1 MANSDQSNQPNSCNQ
16 PAPEAGS
23 SVDLIPHMT
32 ENNKQVAFKILSDFL
47 SKITPVHQLFASQDS
62 NKQLKQLKDK
72 VMEQAKQHKEQMDQQ
87 WALDQLE
94 KMLALEQQ

>member
-16 PAPEAGS
+16 PAPASGS

-47 SKITPVHQLFASQDS
+47 SKMTPGQHSCKKIYQDS
-62 NKQLKQLKDK
+62 NKQLKQLKDE
-72 VMEQAKQHKEQMDQQ
+72 VMEQTKQRKEQMDQQ
-87 WALDQLE
+87 WALD
-94 KMLALEQQ
+94 